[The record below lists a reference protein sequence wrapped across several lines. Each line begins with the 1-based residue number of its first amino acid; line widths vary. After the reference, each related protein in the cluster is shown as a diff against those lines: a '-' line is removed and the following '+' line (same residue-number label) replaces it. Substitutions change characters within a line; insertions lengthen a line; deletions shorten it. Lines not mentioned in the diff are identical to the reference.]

1 VQHLL
6 PHRYPFLLVDRV
18 DVVEPGRHVRGLK
31 QLTIGEWW
39 SSGGLTVIPHML
51 LLEALA
57 QTSGSLI
64 ADLAEGA
71 PGAIAYFMGA
81 ERVRMRGAARVGD
94 EVTLDVYLR
103 QWRRG
108 ICRTHGIASSG
119 DGEVLRAELLT
130 IVRA

>member
-18 DVVEPGRHVRGLK
+18 DVIQAGRHVRGLK
-31 QLTIGEWW
+31 QLTAGEWW
-39 SSGGLTVIPHML
+39 SEDRLTSIPHLL

-64 ADLAEGA
+64 ADLAAGTA
-71 PGAIAYFMGA
+71 GAIAYFMGA
-81 ERVRMRGAARVGD
+81 EHVRMRGAARVGE
-94 EVTLDVYLR
+94 EVALDVYLQ

-108 ICRTHGIASSG
+108 ICRTRGVATAAGS
-119 DGEVLRAELLT
+119 EVLRAELVT
-130 IVRA
+130 IVRS